1 MNPKLILIACGCGLT
16 LTAQAVVNNGGA
28 GPEVKHRVVT
38 QDDVKL
44 GEIEGIFR
52 AGLPLKTGA
61 IQLHRMGDEA
71 AVFLIKML
79 GSMPSATGLTDT
91 QKRTVF
97 VMLNTAFEHPNA
109 INNPSNVAPN
119 ATSFLLNTL
128 EETTQDPELKTQ
140 ISQLRVFASGAATRR
155 TINQ

>member
-1 MNPKLILIACGCGLT
+1 MSINRKLVLIACGCGLS
-16 LTAQAVVNNGGA
+16 LMAQTFSNGP
-28 GPEVKHRVVT
+28 GPVKHKAVT

-44 GEIEGIFR
+44 REIETIFR
-52 AGLPLKTGA
+52 LGLPLKIGA

-79 GSMPSATGLTDT
+79 GSMQSATGLTDT
-91 QKRTVF
+91 QKRTIL

-109 INNPSNVAPN
+109 INNRSNVAPN
-119 ATSFLLNTL
+119 ATSFLLNML
-128 EETTQDPELKTQ
+128 EETTQDDPELKTQ
-140 ISQLRVFASGAATRR
+140 ISQLRVFASEAATRR